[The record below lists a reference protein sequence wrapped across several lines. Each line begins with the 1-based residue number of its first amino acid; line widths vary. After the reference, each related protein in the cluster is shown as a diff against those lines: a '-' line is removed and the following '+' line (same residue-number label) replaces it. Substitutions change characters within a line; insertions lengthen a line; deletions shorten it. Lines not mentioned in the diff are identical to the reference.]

1 MCRACFA
8 SLPEGSVR
16 VTAITSGA
24 GLYYHLAKQVRVAC
38 DRPTGGSHSHPEL
51 TSRVACAFSP
61 QFYHLNCKPPKC
73 DAAAVAGLQQL
84 SPKDRDAVA
93 HAMAQ

>member
-24 GLYYHLAKQVRVAC
+24 GLYYHLAKQ
-38 DRPTGGSHSHPEL
+38 
-51 TSRVACAFSP
+51 
-61 QFYHLNCKPPKC
+61 FYHLNCKPPKC
-73 DAAAVAGLQQL
+73 DPAAVAGLQQL
-84 SPKDRDAVA
+84 SPKDRDAVT
-93 HAMAQ
+93 HAMEGAV